1 MSSVNFIF
9 VKGLTSQS
17 LLDYLDYNLQT
28 KTRVLLIVFT
38 LVLLL
43 KKTKIIKFDIKWIN
57 HRESYI
63 VRQSKRKKQDPY
75 NHWLQ
80 QSHKIIQI
88 LL

>member
-9 VKGLTSQS
+9 VKALTSQS

-63 VRQSKRKKQDPY
+63 VRQSKRKK
-75 NHWLQ
+75 
-80 QSHKIIQI
+80 
-88 LL
+88 